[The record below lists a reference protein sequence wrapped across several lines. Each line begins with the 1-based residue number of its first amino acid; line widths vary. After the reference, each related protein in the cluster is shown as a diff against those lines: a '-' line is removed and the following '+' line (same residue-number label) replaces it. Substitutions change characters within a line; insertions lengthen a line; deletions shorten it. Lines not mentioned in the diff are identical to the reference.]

1 MASGRGNGLGAL
13 NGPAPRTVY
22 DAAVSESPSD
32 AAHRPVVLILG
43 PTAGGKTA
51 LSIALAEALPGG
63 GEIVTADSMQVYRG
77 MDIGTAKPTAA
88 ERRGVPHHLLDLVE
102 PSDETFSVE
111 RWLVLAEAGIA
122 EIRSRGRWPLVVGG
136 TNLYVKALVFGLDPA
151 PGPDEA
157 VRAELMALSRE
168 QRRRRLEAVDPAS
181 AERIHPR
188 DDRRTIRALEVHAAG
203 GTRLSELQQS
213 WAGPPRREDLMIL
226 GLDWPVE
233 TINRRINR
241 RVHDMMEAGLLEE
254 VRGLLAHPG
263 LGEQARQALGYRQLV
278 QHLEAGGDRG
288 PGAAARLAEVVE
300 QIKIRTRR
308 YAKQQRTW
316 LRRFRGLPGTF
327 FLDPTPFDA
336 QVLASQAFASI
347 FRTPGGSASRPPDP
361 DQGPGRS

>member
-1 MASGRGNGLGAL
+1 MSTPEP
-13 NGPAPRTVY
+13 PAETPPPPR
-22 DAAVSESPSD
+22 PI
-32 AAHRPVVLILG
+32 VLILG

-63 GEIVTADSMQVYRG
+63 GEVITADSMQVYRG
-77 MDIGTAKPTAA
+77 MDIGTAKPTAE

-111 RWLVLAEAGIA
+111 RWLGLAEEAIA
-122 EIRSRGRWPLVVGG
+122 DIRARGRWPLVVGG
-136 TNLYVKALVFGLDPA
+136 TNLYVKALVFGLDRA

-157 VRAELMALSRE
+157 VRAELLALSRE
-168 QRRRRLEAVDPAS
+168 ERRRRLEAADPAS

-203 GTRLSELQQS
+203 GPRLSELQQS
-213 WAGPPRREDLMIL
+213 WAGPPRRDDLVIL

-233 TINRRINR
+233 AINRRINR
-241 RVHDMMEAGLLEE
+241 RVHQMMDAGLLEE
-254 VRGLLAHPG
+254 VRALLADPG

-278 QHLEAGGDRG
+278 QHLEVGGDRG
-288 PGAAARLAEVVE
+288 PGAEGRLAEAVE

-327 FLDPTPFDA
+327 FLDPTQEDA
-336 QVLASQAFASI
+336 QVLVKQALESTLRAFPEPA
-347 FRTPGGSASRPPDP
+347 PGPLDP
-361 DQGPGRS
+361 DGAPDRS